1 VILLQ
6 LNCWSG
12 KLGTQLQRLEQETS
26 PDIVCLQEAYLISS
40 RPGSV
45 FTPPSEV
52 FDPDKYPHAVF
63 GKFSSQ
69 RYMRELADFGNM
81 IIAKEGFVE
90 THVEYTTGESIE
102 DIDAAKGDSYN
113 IRNFIHACIE
123 VEGKN
128 LHVLNHH
135 GYHSPEG
142 KDGSDEGT
150 RQLQIIADY
159 MATLVGPI
167 VFAGDLNLH
176 PDSPSLEPIRKR
188 LRNLPKEFG
197 IESTRTEL
205 AKRQEVIDYIFVSD
219 DVVVN
224 DFYASDRIASDH
236 KALILEFDL

>member
-1 VILLQ
+1 VKLLQ

-12 KLGTQLQRLEQETS
+12 KLGTQLKRLEQETN
-26 PDIVCLQEAYLISS
+26 PDIVCLQEAYTISP

-52 FDPDKYPHAVF
+52 FPTEEYPYSVL

-81 IIAKEGFVE
+81 TISKKPFVS
-90 THVEYTTGESIE
+90 EYLQYTSGEPIE
-102 DIDAAKGDSYN
+102 DIDTAEGDSYN
-113 IRNFIHACIE
+113 IRNFVHTVIE
-123 VEGKN
+123 VDGKE

-142 KDGSDEGT
+142 KDGSDEST

-159 MATLVGPI
+159 MAALVGPI
-167 VFAGDLNLH
+167 IFAGDMNLH
-176 PDSPSLEPIRKR
+176 PDSDSFQPINT
-188 LRNLPKEFG
+188 LRNLPKEYE

-219 DVVVN
+219 DVIVN
-224 DFYASDRIASDH
+224 NFYVSERIASDH
-236 KALILEFDL
+236 KALILDFSL